1 MASRPP
7 ALPHGRL
14 PGAHQA
20 EMKKH
25 VEQIIGEVGVD
36 NLSAKTVWRAVSASC
51 VGERCGRAVRASAA
65 GDLEALVA
73 RAA

>member
-36 NLSAKTVWRAVSASC
+36 NLSAKTVRRAVLASPAVAPC
-51 VGERCGRAVRASAA
+51 AERRRASP
-65 GDLEALVA
+65 
-73 RAA
+73 